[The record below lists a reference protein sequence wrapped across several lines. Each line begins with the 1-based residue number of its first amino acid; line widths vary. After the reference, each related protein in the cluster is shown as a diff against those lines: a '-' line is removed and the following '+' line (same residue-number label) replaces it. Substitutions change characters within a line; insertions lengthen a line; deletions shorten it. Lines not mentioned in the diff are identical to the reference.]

1 MINNII
7 VKESSKLIK
16 KRKKKILVLTTLFL
30 LCSSFGA
37 GSRELSKVKNRVEE
51 TPKNIS
57 NKRIK
62 KHDIVTVTFY
72 NPEKRQCD
80 SNPLITADNS
90 EICLKKLKRRKI
102 KWIAVSRDLL
112 SKYSFGDTVRVSG
125 DPDIAGIYEVH
136 DTMNKRYTKR
146 IDILTLEKLEKGVWK
161 NIKIEKVS

>member
-1 MINNII
+1 MINKII
-7 VKESSKLIK
+7 VKENNKLIK
-16 KRKKKILVLTTLFL
+16 RRKKKILVLTTLL
-30 LCSSFGA
+30 LFCSSFGA
-37 GSRELSKVKNRVEE
+37 GSREVSKMKNKVEE
-51 TPKNIS
+51 TSKNIS
-57 NKRIK
+57 SRRIK
-62 KHDIVTVTFY
+62 KHDIVTATFY

-90 EICLKKLKRRKI
+90 EICLKKLRKKRI

-112 SKYSFGDTVRVSG
+112 GKYSFGDTVRVSG
-125 DPDIAGIYEVH
+125 DSDIAGIYEVH